1 MSREFPKNFSTIER
15 FQQIF
20 KNRILVA
27 AKLKHPRNY
36 KKLMFE
42 GIAVNLEL
50 CYFVVVKFVNLVIAV
65 QHRNSLKI
73 VQCSGKI

>member
-1 MSREFPKNFSTIER
+1 MSREFPTNFSTIER

-20 KNRILVA
+20 KNRILIA
-27 AKLKHPRNY
+27 AKLKYPRNY

-50 CYFVVVKFVNLVIAV
+50 CHFLIVKFVTLVIAV

-73 VQCSGKI
+73 VQWSGKI

>member
-1 MSREFPKNFSTIER
+1 MSREFPTNFSTIER

-20 KNRILVA
+20 KNRILIA
-27 AKLKHPRNY
+27 AKLKYPRNY
-36 KKLMFE
+36 KKLTFE

-50 CYFVVVKFVNLVIAV
+50 CHFLIVKFVTLVIAV

-73 VQCSGKI
+73 VQWSGKI